1 MHLLSDVKPFLSNF
15 STSTDMER
23 DLLVRLLLGCATWQL
38 AIGQIV
44 NLLTNPSFEDE
55 LAGNWDDNGFTLE
68 RHSLDSY
75 HGSYSVKCTDRY
87 VPPPPNVLKGMH
99 SLHQV
104 FWKVCTPSTKC
115 SERYVLPPP
124 NVLKGIYS
132 STKCSEK
139 YTVLPQVFWKVC
151 TPSTKCSERYVL
163 PTLSVLKGMY
173 SLHQVFWKVCTPSNK
188 CSERYALPPP
198 SVLKGMYSLH
208 QMFWK
213 VCTPSNKCSERYAVF
228 WKIRTGSVLLKL
240 WLCYVLW

>member
-1 MHLLSDVKPFLSNF
+1 
-15 STSTDMER
+15 MER

-104 FWKVCTPSTKC
+104 F
-115 SERYVLPPP
+115 
-124 NVLKGIYS
+124 
-132 STKCSEK
+132 
-139 YTVLPQVFWKVC
+139 
-151 TPSTKCSERYVL
+151 
-163 PTLSVLKGMY
+163 
-173 SLHQVFWKVCTPSNK
+173 
-188 CSERYALPPP
+188 
-198 SVLKGMYSLH
+198 
-208 QMFWK
+208 
-213 VCTPSNKCSERYAVF
+213 
-228 WKIRTGSVLLKL
+228 
-240 WLCYVLW
+240 